1 MKIKELLIF
10 NLTKTIFI
18 NYGNEINKCIGGC
31 WNYWYIVIIYVWFIY
46 IVLIKMFDFHWYFYN
61 DS

>member
-18 NYGNEINKCIGGC
+18 NYGNEINKYIGL
-31 WNYWYIVIIYVWFIY
+31 
-46 IVLIKMFDFHWYFYN
+46 VLSKL
-61 DS
+61 